1 LKILIIQNKRIGDVL
16 ISSLM
21 ADNIKKNQPKAIVN
35 FFCYDYTLPV
45 IKDNPFIDHI
55 ISVSA
60 AELKKTSVL
69 LKFCKQIR
77 KENYDVIVDPYSKF
91 QSRLMCLLSGAN
103 ITAGFIRKKK
113 ILSFKPYSLKVL
125 YKKSSSLDCGKT
137 IEDRMNLLCKA
148 VPLKHISYEPKIY
161 MDPSDSV
168 YDFPSKP
175 FFIVGILG
183 SVPSKSLPAATM
195 AKVVDHISKVYPDH
209 VIIFNYAPHQRE
221 EATIIYS
228 LCKNKEAID
237 LNLYESDL
245 SKFLMLLSKASALI
259 SNEGGS
265 VHMAKALN
273 VPTFTIYS
281 PFITK
286 EHWNSF
292 ENLPIHQ
299 SIHLAE
305 KRPDLYKNADRKRLK
320 EIEKNPGLYYS
331 ELTSDMIWSNLKSY
345 LKNLINT

>member
-1 LKILIIQNKRIGDVL
+1 MKILIIQNKRIGDVL

-21 ADNIKKNQPKAIVN
+21 ADNIKKNQPQAIVN

-55 ISVSA
+55 FSISA
-60 AELKKTSVL
+60 AELKKTHIL

-77 KENYDVIVDPYSKF
+77 KEKYDVIIDPYSKF
-91 QSRLMCLLSGAN
+91 QSRLMCLFSGAN
-103 ITAGFIRKKK
+103 ITAGFIRKNK
-113 ILSFKPYSLKVL
+113 ILSFKPYTLKVL

-161 MDPSDSV
+161 MDPSNGA
-168 YDFPSKP
+168 YDFPIKP
-175 FFIVGILG
+175 FFIIGVLG
-183 SVPSKSLPAATM
+183 SVPSKSLPGATM
-195 AKVVDHISKVYPDH
+195 AKVVDHISDVYPDH
-209 VIIFNYAPHQRE
+209 IIIFNYAPHQRE
-221 EATIIYS
+221 DARLIYS
-228 LCKNKEAID
+228 LCKNKKAID

-245 SKFLMLLSKASALI
+245 SKFLILLSKASALI

-265 VHMAKALN
+265 VHMAKALG

-292 ENLPIHQ
+292 ENLRIHK

-320 EIEKNPGLYYS
+320 EIEKEPQLYYN
-331 ELTSDMIWSNLKSY
+331 ELTSDIIWPHLSVY
-345 LKNLINT
+345 LKNLTNQ

>member
-21 ADNIKKNQPKAIVN
+21 ADNIKKNQPQAIVN

-55 ISVSA
+55 FSISA
-60 AELKKTSVL
+60 AELKKTHIL

-77 KENYDVIVDPYSKF
+77 KEKYDVIIDPYSKF
-91 QSRLMCLLSGAN
+91 QSRLMCLFSGAN
-103 ITAGFIRKKK
+103 ITAGFIRKNK
-113 ILSFKPYSLKVL
+113 ILSFKPYTLKVL

-161 MDPSDSV
+161 MDPSNGA
-168 YDFPSKP
+168 YDFPIKP
-175 FFIVGILG
+175 FFIIGVLG
-183 SVPSKSLPAATM
+183 SVPSKSLPGATM
-195 AKVVDHISKVYPDH
+195 AKVVDHISDVYPDH
-209 VIIFNYAPHQRE
+209 IIIFNYAPHQRE
-221 EATIIYS
+221 DARLIYS
-228 LCKNKEAID
+228 LCKNKKAID

-245 SKFLMLLSKASALI
+245 SKFLILLSKASALI

-265 VHMAKALN
+265 VHMAKALG

-292 ENLPIHQ
+292 ENLRIHK

-320 EIEKNPGLYYS
+320 EIEKEPQLYYN
-331 ELTSDMIWSNLKSY
+331 ELTSDIIWPHLSVY
-345 LKNLINT
+345 LKNLTNQ

>member
-1 LKILIIQNKRIGDVL
+1 MG
-16 ISSLM
+16 
-21 ADNIKKNQPKAIVN
+21 
-35 FFCYDYTLPV
+35 
-45 IKDNPFIDHI
+45 
-55 ISVSA
+55 SA
-60 AELKKTSVL
+60 ASNPNNFSFKSVGAEYVDNTSTCTALLEETPAVPEATTVTVYLFNPIELKLILVLPDKATTS
-69 LKFCKQIR
+69 
-77 KENYDVIVDPYSKF
+77 
-91 QSRLMCLLSGAN
+91 
-103 ITAGFIRKKK
+103 
-113 ILSFKPYSLKVL
+113 
-125 YKKSSSLDCGKT
+125 
-137 IEDRMNLLCKA
+137 

-161 MDPSDSV
+161 IDPSDSV

-183 SVPSKSLPAATM
+183 IVPSKSLPAATM

-209 VIIFNYAPHQRE
+209 LIIFNYAPHQRE

-245 SKFLMLLSKASALI
+245 SKFLMLLSKSSALI
-259 SNEGGS
+259 SNEGVS